1 MAIDFSPLRQQQGMQ
16 TDWKSVNEGI
26 SSMAGALPTAE
37 EAFTKTNRNYF
48 SNMTKQLLG
57 DFEKQADGSY
67 SWKNLSTNDIFQM
80 EKGDRA
86 LMDYNNHLKQ
96 NPNFNKWDRKGLIDP
111 GMFSMQYSRQLQ
123 SSGMTMAD
131 KILQMAADPNIDSE
145 MLKRTFA
152 TSGMTDFVNS
162 SVVPLLRSGA
172 LSAEQGYS
180 ANAIEKVL
188 DSSNVG
194 QGADVDL
201 NFYKTFGLGGE
212 GEPGVG
218 LFNYLSSQHPKKSLA
233 SAAAFGYGLYKGKDK
248 LMSGAQSIGASARK
262 LFGLD
267 DKKTAGT
274 KGKGTPKKTPVSKP
288 KPGKPTKS
296 GNILNRAKKFLTTPQ
311 TPVDFAVGTKN
322 VDFKVDPAPKTPK
335 KRGPKPYTPRAKY
348 SRDIA
353 NDAIKLLEKG
363 KDASKLSAN
372 QVRVLEGR
380 SPKGATP
387 TKYTGYNSG
396 KKNSKDILNSVKNQF
411 KNTKNVTSKGWK
423 NVLKN
428 MNKKDL
434 GKLVKSGIKTSGGYM
449 LADAATQGV
458 LDAAGAGDK
467 TKAVVNKGVQISAKT
482 GAHNLI
488 AQAIKDKGLPA
499 IMKKVYKKGGT
510 GLALRTL
517 GKFSVG
523 GVVGTSGIGTV
534 ITAAMWTWAA
544 KDLIDIY
551 NIIKD

>member
-16 TDWKSVNEGI
+16 TDWRSVNEGI
-26 SSMAGALPTAE
+26 SSIAGALPTAE

-57 DFEKQADGSY
+57 DFEKQANGSY
-67 SWKNLSTNDIFQM
+67 SWKNLNTNDTFQM
-80 EKGDRA
+80 EKGDKA
-86 LMDYNNHLKQ
+86 LMEYNNHLKQ
-96 NPNFNKWDRKGLIDP
+96 NPNFNKWDRKGLVDP

-131 KILQMAADPNIDSE
+131 KILQMAADPNIDSD
-145 MLKRTFA
+145 MLKQTFLS
-152 TSGMTDFVNS
+152 SGMTDFVNS

-180 ANAIEKVL
+180 PDAIEKVL
-188 DSSNVG
+188 DSSSTG
-194 QGADVDL
+194 QGADLEL
-201 NFYKTFGLGGE
+201 NLSKTFGFGGK
-212 GEPGVG
+212 GKPGVG
-218 LFNYLSSQHPKKSLA
+218 LINYLSNEHPMKSLA
-233 SAAAFGYGLYKGKDK
+233 GLSALGYGAYKGKDK
-248 LMSGAQSIGASARK
+248 LMSGGASVAASARK

-274 KGKGTPKKTPVSKP
+274 KGKGTTKKTSTSKL
-288 KPGKPTKS
+288 KPGKTTKS
-296 GNILNRAKKFLTTPQ
+296 GNILTRATKYLTTPQ

-322 VDFKVDPAPKTPK
+322 VNLKDDPVSKTPK

-353 NDAIKLLEKG
+353 NDAVKLLEKG
-363 KDASKLSAN
+363 KDASKLTPN
-372 QVRVLEGR
+372 QIRVLEGR
-380 SPKGATP
+380 SPKGSTP
-387 TKYTGYNSG
+387 IKYTGYNSG
-396 KKNSKDILNSVKNQF
+396 KKNSKTILKSVQNQF
-411 KNTKNVTSKGWK
+411 KNTKNATSKGWQ

-458 LDAAGAGDK
+458 LDAVGAGKK
-467 TKAVVNKGVQISAKT
+467 TKAIANETIQISAKT

-488 AQAIKDKGLPA
+488 AKGIKEKGLPE

-517 GKFSVG
+517 GKFGVG

-534 ITAAMWTWAA
+534 VTAAMWTWAA
-544 KDLIDIY
+544 KDLMDIY
-551 NIIKD
+551 NIIKE